1 MDGKI
6 WTDEEEKFLIE
17 NKGVLSN
24 KQIADE
30 LGRTASS
37 IKHRYK
43 KSEQITGEEKQPL
56 KIGNKIKVLLN
67 FAIVAIILVFIGSS
81 LFYFLVS
88 GKRTLQLCKPDP
100 EPLCWMIT
108 AAILSPGS

>member
-17 NKGVLSN
+17 NKGILSN

-30 LGRTASS
+30 LGRTASA

-43 KSEQITGEEKQPL
+43 KSEPIADEEKQPL
-56 KIGNKIKVLLN
+56 KKIGSKIKGFIN
-67 FAIVAIILVFIGSS
+67 YAIVVIILGFIGSS

-88 GKRTLQLCKPDP
+88 GKEL
-100 EPLCWMIT
+100 
-108 AAILSPGS
+108 ILPR